1 MCGTGSYAAEQ
12 KRNWEQVEETTRLQI
27 FLDSSNFGPGKIDG
41 KEGEFTKKAL
51 TAFKRSQGQKDSQAQ
66 NSKIQIDIS
75 GLDLSGIDQVF
86 STYVITKGDIESVG
100 ELPSDLAAQAKMKWL
115 PYKSLGE
122 TIAEKFHCD
131 VDFLK
136 ELNPEIF
143 ETLKEGDVVTVP
155 NVKPFEIDSI
165 KTLQLNPPAAG
176 TVAREKDNSAREE
189 VAQQISEQP
198 PLSLFISTNKNML
211 EVYAGEKLIAAFP
224 VTVGSEHTSS
234 PLGHWTVK
242 AVVKLPTFRYD
253 LKMLKEGER
262 SSTFHTLP
270 PGPNNPV
277 GVIWIALDKEG
288 IGIHGT
294 SDPDLIGRSA
304 SHGCIRLA
312 NWDVAT
318 LAVLVAPGV
327 PVIVE

>member
-1 MCGTGSYAAEQ
+1 MWGTGSYAAEH
-12 KRNWEQVEETTRLQI
+12 KRDREQVEETTRLQI
-27 FLDSSNFGPGKIDG
+27 FLDNSNFGPGKIDG
-41 KEGEFTKKAL
+41 KGGEFTKKAVI
-51 TAFKRSQGQKDSQAQ
+51 AFKRSLGQINSQTQ
-66 NSKIQIDIS
+66 NSKIQIDQS
-75 GLDLSGIDQVF
+75 GLDLSSIDHVF
-86 STYVITKGDIESVG
+86 TTYVITKGDIENVG

-115 PYKSLGE
+115 PYNSLAE

-131 VDFLK
+131 IDFLK

-155 NVKPFEIDSI
+155 NVKSFEIDSI
-165 KTLQLNPPAAG
+165 KTIQLNPPAAG
-176 TVAREKDNSAREE
+176 TVTKEKDHSAREDT
-189 VAQQISEQP
+189 AQQISEQP
-198 PLSLFISTNKNML
+198 PLSLFISTSENML

-224 VTVGSEHTSS
+224 VTVGSEHSSS

-262 SSTFHTLP
+262 SSTFHMLP

-277 GVIWIALDKEG
+277 GVIWVALDKEG

-312 NWDVAT
+312 NWDVAKV
-318 LAVLVAPGV
+318 AVLVAPGV
-327 PVIVE
+327 PVTVE

>member
-1 MCGTGSYAAEQ
+1 MSSYAAEH
-12 KRNWEQVEETTRLQI
+12 KRDKAQVEEATRLQI
-27 FLDSSNFGPGKIDG
+27 FLDNSNFGPGKIDG
-41 KEGEFTKKAL
+41 KEGEFTKKAVA
-51 TAFKRSQGQKDSQAQ
+51 AFKRSLGQTDFQEQ
-66 NSKIQIDIS
+66 NSKIQIDTS
-75 GLDLSGIDQVF
+75 GLDLGIINQVF
-86 STYVITKGDIESVG
+86 TTYVVTKDDIESVG
-100 ELPSDLAAQAKMKWL
+100 EVPSDLAVQAKMKWL
-115 PYKSLGE
+115 PYSSLAE

-131 VDFLK
+131 IDFLK

-155 NVKPFEIDSI
+155 NVTPFDINSI
-165 KTLQLNPPAAG
+165 KTLQLNPPVAG
-176 TVAREKDNSAREE
+176 TVAKKKDSSARED
-189 VAQQISEQP
+189 VAPQIPAQP
-198 PLSLFISTNKNML
+198 PLSLFISTRENML

-234 PLGHWTVK
+234 PLGQWTVK
-242 AVVKLPTFRYD
+242 AVVKLPPFRYD

-262 SSTFHTLP
+262 SSTFHKLP

-294 SDPDLIGRSA
+294 NDPDLIGRTA

-312 NWDVAT
+312 NWDVAK
-318 LAVLVAPGV
+318 LATLVAPGV